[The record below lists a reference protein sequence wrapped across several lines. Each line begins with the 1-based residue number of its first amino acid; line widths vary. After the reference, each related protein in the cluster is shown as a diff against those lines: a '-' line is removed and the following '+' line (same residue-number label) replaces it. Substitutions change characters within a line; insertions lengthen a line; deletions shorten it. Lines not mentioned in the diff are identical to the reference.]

1 MLYSNENKKER
12 IMQTVKLNNGIEMP
26 LLGFG
31 VFQMTDADEC
41 ERAVIDAL
49 ETGYRLIDTA
59 ASYQNETQVG
69 NALKQS
75 QIAREDL
82 FITTK
87 LWLQDASYEGA
98 KAQFQRSLSRLQLD
112 YVDLYL
118 IHQPYGDVYGAW
130 RAMEELYQA
139 GKIRAIGVSN
149 FHPDRLAD
157 LIAFNKVIPAVNQ
170 VEVNPF
176 NQQLHAVPWMQS
188 KNIQPEAWAPF
199 AEGRNGLFQL
209 PQLTAIGEKYGKS
222 IGQVVLRWLFQRGIV
237 SLAKSVRKT
246 RMAENINI
254 LDFTL
259 TDNEMAQIVAMDTAT
274 SAFFSHRDPAMVEWL
289 AGRKLDV

>member
-12 IMQTVKLNNGIEMP
+12 IMQTVKLNNGVEMP

-59 ASYQNETQVG
+59 ASYQNEIQVG

-87 LWLQDASYEGA
+87 LWLQDTSYEGA

-118 IHQPYGDVYGAW
+118 IHQPYGDVHGAW

-199 AEGRNGLFQL
+199 AEGRNGLFQH
-209 PQLTAIGEKYGKS
+209 PQLIAISEKYGKS
-222 IGQVVLRWLFQRGIV
+222 VGQVVLRWLFQRGIV

-246 RMAENINI
+246 RMIENINI

-259 TDNEMAQIVAMDTAT
+259 TDNEMTQIAAMDTAT